1 MRIDLDGQVA
11 DDVLVDL
18 RLALQLGDER
28 RGRVDL
34 EHDVMRLAV
43 LLDAVGEAA
52 KTPGLGLYDL
62 AAIVLD
68 DLGGAF
74 RQRVDLGLRQVLTR
88 EKHMLVQRPGVLPS
102 YCPLADSAP
111 GDPPTGSRLRSETR
125 RVGKKGVCECR
136 SR

>member
-1 MRIDLDGQVA
+1 MLIDLDGQVA
-11 DDVLVDL
+11 EDVLVDL

-74 RQRVDLGLRQVLTR
+74 RDRKSTR
-88 EKHMLVQRPGVLPS
+88 LNSSHSCATSLPS
-102 YCPLADSAP
+102 SACKTKTYQHNIT
-111 GDPPTGSRLRSETR
+111 DKTQQ
-125 RVGKKGVCECR
+125 
-136 SR
+136 